1 MKPHFKQRLRKLKSK
16 IKALGVSALLVTNIK
31 NVCYLTGF
39 TGSAGFLFVT
49 DKTEILLSD
58 SRYSSQLQDQCPGL
72 AVDIR
77 DAGSTILDSVER
89 VSSQSKFSSVAY
101 ESESLTKAEFD
112 RLVSKLTGTE
122 LVASD
127 QLVESLR
134 AIKDKTEIATIRKS
148 IKVNQRAFEVI
159 RSQLTPDQT
168 ELQIAH
174 NLEHQMRAF
183 GAKACAFDPIVGV
196 GARSALPHGR
206 PSEKR
211 IGESPFV
218 LIDWGAEVDQYMS
231 DLTRMLIT
239 SKIPAK
245 FRKIYEIV
253 LKAQL
258 AAIKIIRPGVSCKT
272 VDAAARKVIEA
283 SGFGP
288 QFGHGLGHGFGLEI
302 HEKPFISP
310 IQDGKLEV
318 GMVVTVEP
326 GIYLPEFG
334 GVRIED
340 DILVTPDGHEVL
352 SNLPKQIDE
361 CTVDLGR

>member
-1 MKPHFKQRLRKLKSK
+1 MKPQFRQRLRKLKTR
-16 IKALGVSALLVTNIK
+16 IKSLGVSALLVTNIK
-31 NVCYLTGF
+31 NVGYLTGF
-39 TGSAGFLFVT
+39 TGSAGYLFVT
-49 DKTEILLSD
+49 AKTETLLSD

-72 AVDIR
+72 EVDIR
-77 DAGSTILDSVER
+77 DASSTILDSVER
-89 VSSQSKFSSVAY
+89 VARQSKFKLVAY

-112 RLVSKLTGTE
+112 RLESHLTGTE
-122 LVASD
+122 LVATGG
-127 QLVESLR
+127 LIESLR
-134 AIKDKTEIATIRKS
+134 AVKDQTEIAAIRKS
-148 IKVNQRAFEVI
+148 IEVNQRAFEVI
-159 RSQLTPDQT
+159 RWQLTPDQT

-196 GARSALPHGR
+196 GARSALPHGS

-211 IGESPFV
+211 VGESSFV
-218 LIDWGAEVDQYMS
+218 LIDWGAEVNQYMS
-231 DLTRMLIT
+231 DLTRVLIT
-239 SKIPAK
+239 GKIPTK

-258 AAIKIIRPGVSCKT
+258 AAIKKIRPGISFKN
-272 VDAAARKVIEA
+272 VDAAARKVIDA
-283 SGFGP
+283 AGFGS

-310 IQDGKLEV
+310 IQDGRLQA

-326 GIYLPEFG
+326 GIYIPEFG

-340 DILVTPDGHEVL
+340 DVLVTPDGHEVL

-361 CTVDLGR
+361 CTVDLGG